1 MTQPDPIASL
11 PADRPLAIVILAAG
25 KGTRMKSALHK
36 VLHPIAGRA
45 MLLHLM
51 DSAAELAPERTV
63 VVVGSGRDQ
72 LERALGTRAAIAVQD
87 PQLGTGHAVQ
97 QAAPALE
104 GFAGDVLVL
113 YGDVPF
119 VRAATMRTMLDRLH
133 ADDAPAVVVL
143 GFRPDDPLAY
153 GRVIAR
159 EGRVHK
165 MVEFKDASAEE
176 RAADLCNSGLLAA
189 RAEDLFALL
198 GQVGNANA
206 QGEYYLT
213 DIVAMAADAQ
223 GTIHTAQPAH
233 LWEVDGVNDKL
244 QLSALER
251 LYQRV
256 QAERLMRA
264 GVTMTDPARF
274 DLRGELLHGNDV
286 VIEPNV
292 MIEGRVEVGSNVLIG
307 ANCQLRNCVIGDN
320 VIIKP
325 NSLID
330 EARVGRGAEIGPF
343 ARLRPGTE
351 LDDDVHIGNF
361 VEVKKSRLG
370 VGTKANHLAY
380 IGDADVGARVNIG
393 AGSITCNYDGA
404 NKHQTVI
411 GDDAFI
417 GTNSSLIAPVTIGKG
432 STTGAG
438 SAISRNVPD
447 HTLAVARGKQV
458 VIEGWQRPKKNK

>member
-1 MTQPDPIASL
+1 MELSVL
-11 PADRPLAIVILAAG
+11 ILAAG
-25 KGTRMKSALHK
+25 KGTRMRSALPK
-36 VLHPIAGRA
+36 VLQPLAGRP
-45 MLLHLM
+45 LLAHVLATAEALQ
-51 DSAAELAPERTV
+51 AAQTIV
-63 VVVGSGRDQ
+63 VYGHGGEMVQESFSDQ
-72 LERALGTRAAIAVQD
+72 PQIVWAEQAE
-87 PQLGTGHAVQ
+87 QLGTGHAARV
-97 QAAPALE
+97 ALAHLD
-104 GFAGDVLVL
+104 GAGKTLIL
-113 YGDVPF
+113 YGDVPLTTLDTLRQL
-119 VRAATMRTMLDRLH
+119 VDAVTGDSTMALLTANLDN
-133 ADDAPAVVVL
+133 PT
-143 GFRPDDPLAY
+143 GY
-153 GRVIAR
+153 GRIVRDASGAVRRI
-159 EGRVHK
+159 
-165 MVEFKDASAEE
+165 VEQKDATPAELTISE
-176 RAADLCNSGLLAA
+176 INTGIYCVPNTRLQQWLP
-189 RAEDLFALL
+189 ALS
-198 GQVGNANA
+198 NANA